1 MVRTHDIDGTQGDG
15 RGIIYNLVPKYFDT
29 DDEVDLNDPSS
40 YDFEELDKVI
50 DNILATGS
58 EVYFRLV
65 PARMMTISSRR
76 RNRGVDTVL
85 TGSDY
90 YGRAYRNAL
99 RFGWDDGYYN
109 TLDYFEIWNEPDLQD
124 FWPNTAN
131 Q

>member
-58 EVYFRLV
+58 EVYFRFGASQNDDNKFPEEGTEEWTQFLHNRKMNLSSILLCDV
-65 PARMMTISSRR
+65 TIK
-76 RNRGVDTVL
+76 GTCV
-85 TGSDY
+85 
-90 YGRAYRNAL
+90 
-99 RFGWDDGYYN
+99 FGKGDSFIPKN
-109 TLDYFEIWNEPDLQD
+109 FII
-124 FWPNTAN
+124 
-131 Q
+131 

>member
-58 EVYFRLV
+58 EVYFRFGASQNDDNKFPEEGTEEWTQFLQ
-65 PARMMTISSRR
+65 
-76 RNRGVDTVL
+76 DL
-85 TGSDY
+85 TTM
-90 YGRAYRNAL
+90 GRAYRNAL
-99 RFGWDDGYYN
+99 RFRLGRR
-109 TLDYFEIWNEPDLQD
+109 ILQYTGL
-124 FWPNTAN
+124 F
-131 Q
+131 